1 LNLVFKKEST
11 LEITKEMKKDGFS
24 IEKIARYTG
33 LGREEIENL

>member
-11 LEITKEMKKDGFS
+11 LEITKDGFS